1 MEGGNSPLALN
12 AWDIHGPNSYMAAL
26 QVVDTVIDTEKNE
39 FYRDNHQLA
48 NYIANALHARIVSQ
62 SDANNK
68 QYQGIAH
75 KVGEDDS
82 EYIRGNKSPSELLG
96 YLMWHDELESIE
108 IGRRTMP
115 RVWNTKPLVD
125 GPIRSDL
132 DEAKVL
138 ATKKRKSPALYRT
151 KNLNLND
158 ESGKYFVQIDRKRV
172 VRQHF
177 GGRIL
182 TVVRNSIVLHNG
194 DKADPLPRDVR
205 LLIQGERQRA
215 KNERDYDYDEHRNEL
230 GEYMEPYVL
239 TRNDGEKPGW
249 MIPILTTYYAVKEE
263 ALKADRLKE
272 VSES

>member
-1 MEGGNSPLALN
+1 
-12 AWDIHGPNSYMAAL
+12 MAAL
-26 QVVDTVIDTEKNE
+26 QVVDAIVDPEKE
-39 FYRDNHQLA
+39 DFYRDNPHLA
-48 NYIANALHARIVSQ
+48 NYIINALHARIVSQ
-62 SDANNK
+62 SDANNI
-68 QYQGIAH
+68 QYQGIYH
-75 KVGEDDS
+75 KVDDDDFD
-82 EYIRGNKSPSELLG
+82 YIRGNKPPSELVG

-115 RVWNTKPLVD
+115 RVWNTKPFVD

-132 DEAKVL
+132 DNAKVL

-177 GGRIL
+177 GGRVL
-182 TVVRNSIVLHNG
+182 TVVRNSIVLHNSNTES
-194 DKADPLPRDVR
+194 PLPRDVR
-205 LLIQGERQRA
+205 LLIQGERERA
-215 KNERDYDYDEHRNEL
+215 KNDRDYDYDEHRNEL
-230 GEYMEPYVL
+230 GEYLEPYVL
-239 TRNDGEKPGW
+239 TRNDGEKPAW

-272 VSES
+272 VQELVN